1 MQAPAAPVTGSGDG
15 PSHRPPRGLS
25 FVVCAS
31 APRAPARRRLPSG
44 SPLRLLP
51 LARTSL
57 MKDLTSGPVTRH
69 LLATT
74 GFMLVMMVF
83 QTLYFLIDLYWVGRL
98 GTAAVAGVSVAGQ
111 ISFIVM
117 ALGQM
122 LNVGATALVS
132 HAAGGRDR
140 AAAEHLFNQA
150 LGLSL
155 ATALAFLL
163 AGLAGVDAYTR
174 AMAADAATAGAAR
187 AYLLWF
193 IPAMALQFP
202 LGVMGAVLRGIG
214 QFRAPMV
221 ISTVSVVL
229 NMALAPFLIFG
240 WGTGRP
246 LGVAG
251 AALSS
256 LIAIVVALGWMST
269 HFISPDAWLR
279 FSRPDARPQLPSW
292 RRLLGIGLP
301 AGFEFAMMALY
312 QAVVYTLARP
322 FGAAQQAG
330 FGIGMRVIQASF
342 LPVVALGFA
351 VAPVAGQNVGARLP
365 ERVRAVFRDAALMAA
380 AAMLVLTAAV
390 HLWSGGMV
398 AFFTADPA
406 VVQAGTVYLEIIS
419 WSFVA
424 SGIVFVASSMFQA
437 LGNTV
442 PSLIASTVRMATVI
456 VPAVILAGRPDF
468 RMTWVW
474 MLSAGT
480 VWVQL
485 ALALV
490 LLRRELARRFGT
502 EGVPVPLAAAG
513 A

>member
-1 MQAPAAPVTGSGDG
+1 
-15 PSHRPPRGLS
+15 
-25 FVVCAS
+25 
-31 APRAPARRRLPSG
+31 
-44 SPLRLLP
+44 
-51 LARTSL
+51 
-57 MKDLTSGPVTRH
+57 MKDLTTGPVSRH

-111 ISFIVM
+111 LSFIVL

-122 LNVGATALVS
+122 LGVGATTLIS
-132 HAAGGRDR
+132 HAAGRRDG
-140 AAAEHLFNQA
+140 AEASHLFNQS

-155 ATALAFLL
+155 ATAAAFLVI
-163 AGLAGVDAYTR
+163 GLLGLDAYTR
-174 AMAADAATAGAAR
+174 AMAADPATADAAR
-187 AYLLWF
+187 AYLVWF

-202 LGVMGAVLRGIG
+202 LGVMSAALRGIG

-221 ISTVSVVL
+221 ISTVSVVV

-256 LIAIVVALGWMST
+256 LIAIVVALGWLST
-269 HFISPDAWLR
+269 HFIRPDAWLR
-279 FSRPDARPQLPSW
+279 FALADARPQLAPW

-312 QAVVYTLARP
+312 QTVVYTLARP
-322 FGAAQQAG
+322 FGAAEQAG
-330 FGIGMRVIQASF
+330 FGIGMRVIQATF
-342 LPVVALGFA
+342 MPVVALGFA

-365 ERVRAVFRDAALMAA
+365 DRVRAVFRDAALMAA
-380 AAMLVLTAAV
+380 AAMLVVTAAV
-390 HLWSGGMV
+390 HLWSRGMV
-398 AFFTADPA
+398 SFFTQDPA
-406 VVQAGTVYLEIIS
+406 VVQNGTVYLEIIS
-419 WSFVA
+419 WSFVG
-424 SGIVFVASSMFQA
+424 SGLVFVSSSLFQA

-442 PSLIASTVRMATVI
+442 PSLVASAVRMALVI
-456 VPAVILAGRPDF
+456 VPAVLLSSLPDF

-485 ALALV
+485 ALSLY
-490 LLRRELARRFGT
+490 LLRRAFGRVFGAET
-502 EGVPVPLAAAG
+502 RMPLATAG

>member
-1 MQAPAAPVTGSGDG
+1 
-15 PSHRPPRGLS
+15 
-25 FVVCAS
+25 
-31 APRAPARRRLPSG
+31 
-44 SPLRLLP
+44 
-51 LARTSL
+51 
-57 MKDLTSGPVTRH
+57 MKDLTTGPVTRH

-98 GTAAVAGVSVAGQ
+98 GTAAVAGVSIAGQ
-111 ISFIVM
+111 LSFLVL

-122 LNVGATALVS
+122 LGVGATTLIS
-132 HAAGGRDR
+132 HAAGRRDR
-140 AAAEHLFNQA
+140 AEAGYLFNQS

-155 ATALAFLL
+155 VTALAFLV
-163 AGLAGVDAYTR
+163 AGLASLDAYTR
-174 AMAADAATAGAAR
+174 SMAADAATANAAR
-187 AYLLWF
+187 AYLVWF

-202 LGVMGAVLRGIG
+202 LGVMSAALRGIG

-221 ISTVSVVL
+221 ISTVSVVA

-256 LIAIVVALGWMST
+256 LLSIVLALGWLST
-269 HFISPDAWLR
+269 HFIGPGAWLR
-279 FSRPDARPQLPSW
+279 FSFADARPRLAPW

-301 AGFEFAMMALY
+301 AGFEFAMMALF

-322 FGAAQQAG
+322 FGAAEQAG
-330 FGIGMRVIQASF
+330 FGIGMRVIQATF
-342 LPVVALGFA
+342 MPVVALGFA

-365 ERVRAVFRDAALMAA
+365 HRVRAVFRDAALMATG
-380 AAMLVLTAAV
+380 AMLVITAAV
-390 HLWSGGMV
+390 HLWSRGMV
-398 AFFTADPA
+398 ALFSADPA
-406 VVQAGTVYLEIIS
+406 VVQAGTVYLQIIS
-419 WSFVA
+419 WNFVA

-442 PSLIASTVRMATVI
+442 PSLVSSAVRMAI
-456 VPAVILAGRPDF
+456 LLVPAVILATLPEF

-474 MLSAGT
+474 VLSAVT
-480 VWVQL
+480 VWIQL
-485 ALALV
+485 ALSLF
-490 LLRRELARRFGT
+490 LLRREFARAFGA
-502 EGVPVPLAAAG
+502 GGAPAPLAAAG

>member
-1 MQAPAAPVTGSGDG
+1 
-15 PSHRPPRGLS
+15 
-25 FVVCAS
+25 
-31 APRAPARRRLPSG
+31 
-44 SPLRLLP
+44 
-51 LARTSL
+51 
-57 MKDLTSGPVTRH
+57 MKDLTTGPVSRH

-98 GTAAVAGVSVAGQ
+98 GTAAVAGVSIAGQ
-111 ISFIVM
+111 LSFIVL

-122 LNVGATALVS
+122 LGVGATTLVS
-132 HAAGGRDR
+132 HAAGRRDQ
-140 AAAEHLFNQA
+140 AEAGHLFNQA

-155 ATALAFLL
+155 ATALGFLVIGL
-163 AGLAGVDAYTR
+163 AGLDAYAR
-174 AMAADAATAGAAR
+174 AMSADAATAAAAR
-187 AYLLWF
+187 AYLAWF

-202 LGVMGAVLRGIG
+202 LGVMGAALRGTG

-221 ISTVSVVL
+221 VSTVSIVV

-251 AALSS
+251 AAISS
-256 LIAIVVALGWMST
+256 LVSIVVALAWLST
-269 HFISPDAWLR
+269 HFVGAGAWLR
-279 FSRPDARPQLPSW
+279 FSRADARPRLAAW

-322 FGAAQQAG
+322 FGAAEQAG
-330 FGIGMRVIQASF
+330 FGIGMRVIQATF
-342 LPVVALGFA
+342 MPVVALGFA

-365 ERVRAVFRDAALMAA
+365 GRVRAVFRDAVLMAA
-380 AAMLVLTAAV
+380 AAMLLLTVAV
-390 HLWSGGMV
+390 QLWAPGMV
-398 AFFTADPA
+398 QFFTVDPA
-406 VVQAGTVYLEIIS
+406 VVRAGTVYLELIS

-424 SGIVFVASSMFQA
+424 SGMVFVSSSLFQA

-442 PSLIASTVRMATVI
+442 PSLAASALRMAIVI
-456 VPAVILAGRPDF
+456 VPAILLSSLPDF
-468 RMTWVW
+468 RMTWIWV
-474 MLSAGT
+474 LSAAT

-485 ALALV
+485 GLSLA
-490 LLRRELARRFGT
+490 LLRREFTRRFGAG
-502 EGVPVPLAAAG
+502 GVPAPLAAAG